1 MMKYGVIII
10 EKREKELLNRIISMA
25 QYYKDEN
32 YKNSILKLSEELK
45 NARILNPKEMPDDVV
60 RFNSVV
66 SISTPFS
73 VHREYQIVTPKKS
86 DIRAN
91 KISILAPM
99 GLALFGYAKGDTLT
113 WNFPTGE
120 NLITIDDV
128 RQDVV
133 KLETENDD
141 R

>member
-1 MMKYGVIII
+1 MKYGVIII
-10 EKREKELLNRIISMA
+10 EKNEKELLNRIISMA

-32 YKNSILKLSEELK
+32 YKISILKLSEELK
-45 NARILNPKEMPDDVV
+45 NARILSNQEMPEDVV

-73 VHREYQIVTPKKS
+73 VSREYQIVSPEKS
-86 DIRAN
+86 DIKQN

-99 GLALFGYAKGDTLT
+99 GLALFGYAKGDTLK

-120 NLITIDDV
+120 NIISIDDV
-128 RQDVV
+128 RQQVV
-133 KLETENDD
+133 KL
-141 R
+141 

>member
-1 MMKYGVIII
+1 MKYGVIII
-10 EKREKELLNRIISMA
+10 EKKEKELLNRIISMA

-32 YKNSILKLSEELK
+32 YKISILKLSEELK
-45 NARILNPKEMPDDVV
+45 NARFLSNKEMPEDVV

-73 VHREYQIVTPKKS
+73 VSREYQIVSPEKS
-86 DIRAN
+86 DIRQN

-99 GLALFGYAKGDTLT
+99 GLALFGYAKGDTLK

-120 NLITIDDV
+120 NIISIDDV
-128 RQDVV
+128 RQPVV
-133 KLETENDD
+133 KLETKNND

>member
-1 MMKYGVIII
+1 MKYGVIII
-10 EKREKELLNRIISMA
+10 EKKEKELLNRIISMA

-32 YKNSILKLSEELK
+32 YKISILKLSEELK
-45 NARILNPKEMPDDVV
+45 NARFLSNKEMPEDVV

-73 VHREYQIVTPKKS
+73 VSREYQIVSPEKS
-86 DIRAN
+86 DIRQN

-99 GLALFGYAKGDTLT
+99 GLALFGYAKGDTLK

-120 NLITIDDV
+120 NIISIDDV
-128 RQDVV
+128 RQQVV
-133 KLETENDD
+133 KLETKNND

>member
-1 MMKYGVIII
+1 MKYGVIII
-10 EKREKELLNRIISMA
+10 EKKEKELLNRIISMA
-25 QYYKDEN
+25 QYYKDDN
-32 YKNSILKLSEELK
+32 YKISILKLSEELK
-45 NARILNPKEMPDDVV
+45 NARFLSNKEMPEDVV

-73 VHREYQIVTPKKS
+73 VSREYQIVSPEKS
-86 DIRAN
+86 DIRQN

-99 GLALFGYAKGDTLT
+99 GLALFGYAKGDTLK

-120 NLITIDDV
+120 NIISIDDV
-128 RQDVV
+128 RQPVV
-133 KLETENDD
+133 KLETKNND

>member
-1 MMKYGVIII
+1 MKYGVIII
-10 EKREKELLNRIISMA
+10 EKKEKELLNRIISMA

-32 YKNSILKLSEELK
+32 YKISILKLSEELK
-45 NARILNPKEMPDDVV
+45 NARFLSNKEMPADVI

-73 VHREYQIVTPKKS
+73 ASREYQIVSPEKS
-86 DIRAN
+86 DIRQN

-99 GLALFGYAKGDTLT
+99 GLALFGYAKGDTLK

-120 NLITIDDV
+120 NIISIDDV
-128 RQDVV
+128 RQQEL
-133 KLETENDD
+133 KLETKE
-141 R
+141 

>member
-1 MMKYGVIII
+1 MKYGVIII
-10 EKREKELLNRIISMA
+10 EKKEKELLNRIISMA

-32 YKNSILKLSEELK
+32 YRISISKLSEELK
-45 NARILNPKEMPDDVV
+45 NARFLSNKEMPDDVV

-73 VHREYQIVTPKKS
+73 VSREYQIVSPEKS
-86 DIRAN
+86 DIRQN

-99 GLALFGYAKGDTLT
+99 GLALFGYAKGDTLK

-120 NLITIDDV
+120 NIISIDDV
-128 RQDVV
+128 RQQEV
-133 KLETENDD
+133 KLETKK
-141 R
+141 

>member
-1 MMKYGVIII
+1 MKYGVIII

-66 SISTPFS
+66 IISTPFS
-73 VHREYQIVTPKKS
+73 VHREYQIVTPEKS

-99 GLALFGYAKGDTLT
+99 GLALFGYAKGDTLK